1 MGAHA
6 ITLHLPDPLY
16 DHLKHQ
22 AKRARRSL
30 EAELL
35 RIVAA
40 AAPAKDAHHQDAREH
55 GVTAAPGA
63 RELSIE
69 EAAAV
74 LNVSEAGLA
83 QLLDDGELPHSGAG
97 DERRVDLGSLIA
109 YKQGDLTRRRR
120 ILAELT
126 AEAQEMGLDY

>member
-40 AAPAKDAHHQDAREH
+40 AAPARDAHHQDAREH
-55 GVTAAPGA
+55 GVTAAPSS

-74 LNVSEAGLA
+74 LNVPETGVI
-83 QLLDDGELPHSGAG
+83 QLFDGGELPHSGAG
-97 DERRVDLGSLIA
+97 SERRVDLGDLIA
-109 YKQGDLTRRRR
+109 YKQRDLTRRRR
-120 ILAELT
+120 ILAELS